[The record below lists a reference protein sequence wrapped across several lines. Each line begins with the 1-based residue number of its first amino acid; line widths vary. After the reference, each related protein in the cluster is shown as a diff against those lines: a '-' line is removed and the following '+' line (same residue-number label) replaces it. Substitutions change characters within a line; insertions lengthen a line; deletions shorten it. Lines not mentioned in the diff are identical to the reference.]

1 MKSQLNKCKAFVL
14 DIFFP
19 NRCPF
24 CDDFIRWDKLICNN
38 CRESL
43 IPANDKICRICG
55 QEKCCCHD
63 SKLNYDTVLASFFY
77 DDKNVSKAVYSF
89 KYHGIINIAE
99 YTAYDAS
106 VHIKNE
112 NITVPDMIVPVPMG
126 IHKQRS
132 RGHNQAELLGQCIC
146 KELDIPVRNDL
157 LYKKDTKDEQHIH
170 TAVERIKR
178 VKGLFYCGNEDLSG
192 KSVLLCDDVM
202 TTGAT
207 LNECA
212 GLLKSMG
219 AEKVIAVVC
228 AAARLDNS
236 QEKGA

>member
-1 MKSQLNKCKAFVL
+1 MKKYLSKCKAFIL

-24 CDDFIRWDKLICNN
+24 CDEFICWDKHICNDCMN
-38 CRESL
+38 SL
-43 IPANDKICRICG
+43 VPANDKICRTCG
-55 QEKCCCHD
+55 KEKCCCHD
-63 SKLNYDTVLASFFY
+63 SKLNYDAVFASFFY

-89 KYHGIINIAE
+89 KHQGIINIAE
-99 YTAYDAS
+99 YTAFDAYRR
-106 VHIKNE
+106 IKNG
-112 NITVPDMIVPVPMG
+112 NIAVPDMIVPVPMS
-126 IHKQRS
+126 KRKRRS
-132 RGHNQAELLGQCIC
+132 RGHNQAELLGVCIGE
-146 KELDIPVRNDL
+146 KLDIPVRNNL
-157 LYKKDTKDEQHIH
+157 LYKKDTEDEQHIH
-170 TAVERIKR
+170 TAAERIQR
-178 VKGLFYCGNEDLSG
+178 VKGLFYCGEEDLSG

-228 AAARLDNS
+228 AASRLDNS